1 MESPSNW
8 LAEPAPRQGG
18 CERAGQGAG
27 GTETRACFF
36 FLSSS
41 SVKFLDNNQEMKKKN
56 PQDTGAG
63 AGKGG
68 VLEVDGC

>member
-1 MESPSNW
+1 MKE
-8 LAEPAPRQGG
+8 LDR
-18 CERAGQGAG
+18 ERA

-41 SVKFLDNNQEMKKKN
+41 SVRFLNNNQEMNKTR
-56 PQDTGAG
+56 DTGAG

-68 VLEVDGC
+68 VLEVDGYEVPSATLAEVGW